1 MCRGSEVYDVVAE
14 EEKVWL
20 ERGLRSGRGGS
31 RKSESELHSKG
42 LTTVLRSLDLILY
55 RQEETP
61 SKAGFLWRFYSKCEK
76 SIYTY
81 CSYGSGFVLIFA
93 EEKMELMSHSS

>member
-20 ERGLRSGRGGS
+20 ERGLRSGKGGS

-42 LTTVLRSLDLILY
+42 LTAVLRSLDLIL
-55 RQEETP
+55 
-61 SKAGFLWRFYSKCEK
+61 
-76 SIYTY
+76 
-81 CSYGSGFVLIFA
+81 
-93 EEKMELMSHSS
+93 